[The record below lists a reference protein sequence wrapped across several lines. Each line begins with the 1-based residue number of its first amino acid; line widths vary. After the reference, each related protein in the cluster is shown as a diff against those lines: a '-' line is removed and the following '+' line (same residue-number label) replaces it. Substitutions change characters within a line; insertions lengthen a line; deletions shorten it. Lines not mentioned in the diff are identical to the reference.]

1 MNFFNLFDK
10 PQAQMPTP
18 PPSSPALFPSLTN
31 ANATDELE
39 SRIDRVC
46 RALGVDPTQL
56 EARASDSSPLP
67 PQIMEAV
74 RGGRKIQAIKLYR
87 DWTGV
92 GLKEA
97 KDAIDAV
104 DAGKLPQGA
113 PRLAILQAKL
123 DAVLIK
129 LESGR

>member
-1 MNFFNLFDK
+1 MNFFNPFDK
-10 PQAQMPTP
+10 PQAQTP
-18 PPSSPALFPSLTN
+18 APLSPSASHPSV
-31 ANATDELE
+31 TDELE
-39 SRIDRVC
+39 SRIDRIC
-46 RALGVDPTQL
+46 RAVGVDPAQL
-56 EARASDSSPLP
+56 EARASDSSPFP
-67 PQIMEAV
+67 PQIMEEI

-104 DAGKLPQGA
+104 DAGGVPNDA
-113 PRLAILQAKL
+113 PRFAILEAKL
-123 DAVLIK
+123 DAVLAT